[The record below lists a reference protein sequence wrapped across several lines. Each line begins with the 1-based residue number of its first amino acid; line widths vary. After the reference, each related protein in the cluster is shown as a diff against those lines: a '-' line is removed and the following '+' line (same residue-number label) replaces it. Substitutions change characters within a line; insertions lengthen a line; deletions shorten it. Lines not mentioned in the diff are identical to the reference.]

1 MDWNKTKTIFILSF
15 LVLNV
20 FLAFQLIDKINKSQ
34 LDQITESTIE
44 EQLEEEDISYPAIP
58 KKSDIK
64 QYISGKSKKFTP
76 DELAELDGQNINIR
90 NETMIISTLEEPEK
104 LSEEVTDDEAQSI
117 LKDIVL
123 NGEDYTYWGY
133 DESNNVLMFFQ
144 TYKNSPIYFNKNG
157 MVLMELNDENEV
169 TRYYQ
174 TYLVDLE
181 EMDVDEQS
189 ILPAIKAIENLYRKY
204 MLPSGSEIT
213 SITMGYYTLVP
224 LSGGG
229 QVVAPTWHIK
239 LKEGK
244 SFFVNAVEGQV
255 IEVKAEEFLEQVYQ

>member
-20 FLAFQLIDKINKSQ
+20 FLTFQLIEKINKSQ
-34 LDQITESTIE
+34 LDQVTESTIE
-44 EQLEEEDISYPAIP
+44 EQLEEEDITYPAIP
-58 KKSDIK
+58 KNNEIK

-76 DELAELDGQNINIR
+76 DELGDLDGQNINIR
-90 NETMIISTLEEPEK
+90 NETMIMSTFEEPVQF
-104 LSEEVTDDEAQSI
+104 SEEMSDEELRA
-117 LKDIVL
+117 LMENNVMH
-123 NGEDYTYWGY
+123 GEDYTYWGH

-144 TYKNSPIYFNKNG
+144 TYKNSTIYFNKNG
-157 MVLMELNDENEV
+157 MVLMELNEDNEI

-181 EMDVDEQS
+181 EMDVEEQS

-213 SITMGYYTLVP
+213 HISMGYYTLVP

-229 QVVAPTWHIK
+229 QVVAPTWHIR